1 MGGECVAPCVGGVVP
16 HVGDV
21 APTYDTPHVG
31 DVAPTYDTPVRR
43 PHVADGFSSA
53 RNPTPCTP

>member
-21 APTYDTPHVG
+21 APTYDTPVG
-31 DVAPTYDTPVRR
+31 R